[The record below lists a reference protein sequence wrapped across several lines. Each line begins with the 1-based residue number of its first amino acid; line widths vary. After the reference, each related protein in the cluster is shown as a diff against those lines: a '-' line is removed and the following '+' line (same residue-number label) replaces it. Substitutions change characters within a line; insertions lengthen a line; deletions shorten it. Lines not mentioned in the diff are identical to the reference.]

1 VGQELKETVQLKA
14 NLTMTEARE
23 LAQKVEM
30 LKLDLRKVGPHGV
43 FKKPSEKKA
52 GGEKKETAD
61 EDEDE
66 GAPSYDTHG
75 GSVMV
80 DETKKLAAKA
90 GAKASAKT
98 APSKAS
104 TKASKPT
111 SKLRKAGVVPSP
123 QPSPEP
129 EAASADEEVAPDAPD
144 AGADD
149 VDRSADA
156 GGCHS
161 LSASL
166 ASDDWCMS
174 NCALGNCPLTMCS
187 TDCSSLKSGAAAA
200 ATTKELVSEGSDDDG
215 LEPCRSIGDGPV
227 DDGWCVSNC
236 ALGNCP
242 EAKCG
247 EGCLRPGKG
256 GASKKPAQASAP
268 APVTPVES
276 PVPATSGTTSGGT
289 SGKHAETLPDEEQQT
304 AAQEQKQGQKQEKQ
318 EHLVDVPVPVP
329 SKPASKNVVKKS
341 SKKASSKVEVWGADV
356 VHPKKATVDAFLR
369 GEDKA

>member
-1 VGQELKETVQLKA
+1 MQLKA

-30 LKLDLRKVGPHGV
+30 LKLDLRKVGPHGIL
-43 FKKPSEKKA
+43 KKPSEKKA
-52 GGEKKETAD
+52 GGEMKEGED

-66 GAPSYDTHG
+66 DEDASSYDTQG

-80 DETKKLAAKA
+80 DETKKLAAKT
-90 GAKASAKT
+90 GAKASSKT
-98 APSKAS
+98 STSKAA

-129 EAASADEEVAPDAPD
+129 EAADEEVAPD

-149 VDRSADA
+149 VDRSVDA
-156 GGCHS
+156 EGCHS

-187 TDCSSLKSGAAAA
+187 TDCSSLKSGKSGGGAAAA
-200 ATTKELVSEGSDDDG
+200 STKELVSEGSDDDG

-289 SGKHAETLPDEEQQT
+289 SGKHAETLSDDEQQT
-304 AAQEQKQGQKQEKQ
+304 AAQEQKQGQKQAKQ
-318 EHLVDVPVPVP
+318 EHLVEP
-329 SKPASKNVVKKS
+329 
-341 SKKASSKVEVWGADV
+341 
-356 VHPKKATVDAFLR
+356 
-369 GEDKA
+369 